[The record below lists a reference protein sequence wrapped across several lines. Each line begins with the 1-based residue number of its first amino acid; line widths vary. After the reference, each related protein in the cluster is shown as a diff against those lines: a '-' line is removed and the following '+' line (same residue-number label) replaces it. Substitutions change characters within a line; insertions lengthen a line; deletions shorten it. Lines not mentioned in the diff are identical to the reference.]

1 MTGVMPTTNVMKPR
15 KRGGEKRYVSLD
27 NQFRRWL
34 PKSTH
39 EGLPTPAV
47 ERRMAKLGNL
57 DIGKAE
63 DRKKFGYCY
72 LEFV

>member
-1 MTGVMPTTNVMKPR
+1 MTGVVPPMNGIQPK
-15 KRGGEKRYVSLD
+15 KRGGEIRYVSLE

-34 PKSTH
+34 PKSTR

>member
-1 MTGVMPTTNVMKPR
+1 MTGVMPTTNGMKPK

-39 EGLPTPAV
+39 DGLPTPSV
-47 ERRMAKLGNL
+47 ERRMEAM
-57 DIGKAE
+57 GKFDLATHE